1 MSNQYND
8 MIIDNIIDEVE
19 EMSRSSRVHYLRDY
33 YLKETV
39 DNLNDDEIFAKVCD
53 LKKDNIE

>member
-8 MIIDNIIDEVE
+8 MIIDNIIEEVV
-19 EMSRSSRVHYLRDY
+19 EMSRSDRVYYLRDY